1 MVNGWLRAAG
11 RGLPNLPGGW
21 MVATSGVFMSARS
34 AVAAAAVLWASLGFT
49 PGVAEPI
56 VLAGATGGVCAAQL
70 EKCTARCRGS
80 GVCTE
85 RCVANDRA
93 CRAGGKPV
101 YR

>member
-1 MVNGWLRAAG
+1 
-11 RGLPNLPGGW
+11 
-21 MVATSGVFMSARS
+21 MSACS
-34 AVAAAAVLWASLGFT
+34 AIAAAAVLWVGFGFA
-49 PGVAEPI
+49 PAVAAPI
-56 VLAGATGGVCAAQL
+56 VLAGVTGGVCAAQL

>member
-1 MVNGWLRAAG
+1 MSIQRAVPF
-11 RGLPNLPGGW
+11 L
-21 MVATSGVFMSARS
+21 V
-34 AVAAAAVLWASLGFT
+34 AAVLATAPVPLPQAGG
-49 PGVAEPI
+49 PPI

-70 EKCTARCRGS
+70 EKCTARCLGS

-85 RCVANDRA
+85 RCDAHDRA

>member
-1 MVNGWLRAAG
+1 MLTAG
-11 RGLPNLPGGW
+11 
-21 MVATSGVFMSARS
+21 AFMSTHFVRGFLGTAVLCAAAFS
-34 AVAAAAVLWASLGFT
+34 ASVAA
-49 PGVAEPI
+49 ERPI
-56 VLAGATGGVCAAQL
+56 VLAGATGGVCAAQF

-85 RCVANDRA
+85 RCQANDRA

>member
-1 MVNGWLRAAG
+1 
-11 RGLPNLPGGW
+11 
-21 MVATSGVFMSARS
+21 MSARS
-34 AVAAAAVLWASLGFT
+34 AVAAAALWVSLGFM
-49 PGVAEPI
+49 PAVAEPI

>member
-1 MVNGWLRAAG
+1 MTIPCAIRVL
-11 RGLPNLPGGW
+11 
-21 MVATSGVFMSARS
+21 
-34 AVAAAAVLWASLGFT
+34 VAAVISIAALSPSGAG
-49 PGVAEPI
+49 ERPI

-85 RCVANDRA
+85 RCNANDRA

>member
-1 MVNGWLRAAG
+1 MTIRRNVITFKPEVSMRA
-11 RGLPNLPGGW
+11 RL
-21 MVATSGVFMSARS
+21 
-34 AVAAAAVLWASLGFT
+34 AVWFIAAAVLCTGCGSA
-49 PGVAEPI
+49 PVAAEPI
-56 VLAGATGGVCAAQL
+56 VLAGATGGVCAAQF

-101 YR
+101 YH

>member
-1 MVNGWLRAAG
+1 
-11 RGLPNLPGGW
+11 
-21 MVATSGVFMSARS
+21 MSIHG
-34 AVAAAAVLWASLGFT
+34 AVRVLVAAVLAAAPLSLAQAGQ
-49 PGVAEPI
+49 PLI
-56 VLAGATGGVCAAQL
+56 VLAGATGGVCAAQF

-85 RCVANDRA
+85 RCTANDRA

>member
-1 MVNGWLRAAG
+1 MTTHFAA
-11 RGLPNLPGGW
+11 W
-21 MVATSGVFMSARS
+21 
-34 AVAAAAVLWASLGFT
+34 VAATTAVLFT
-49 PGVAEPI
+49 AAISVSIAGDRPV

-80 GVCTE
+80 GVCTQH
-85 RCVANDRA
+85 CAANDRA

>member
-1 MVNGWLRAAG
+1 
-11 RGLPNLPGGW
+11 
-21 MVATSGVFMSARS
+21 MSARS
-34 AVAAAAVLWASLGFT
+34 AVVAAAVLWVGFDFV
-49 PGVAEPI
+49 PAAAEPI
-56 VLAGATGGVCAAQL
+56 VLAGVTGGVCAAQL

>member
-1 MVNGWLRAAG
+1 MVDACESDANAG
-11 RGLPNLPGGW
+11 ALMTTHPAIRIL
-21 MVATSGVFMSARS
+21 
-34 AVAAAAVLWASLGFT
+34 AAALLCTAAISVTGAG
-49 PGVAEPI
+49 ERPI

-80 GVCTE
+80 GVCTD

>member
-1 MVNGWLRAAG
+1 MVDAYDVG
-11 RGLPNLPGGW
+11 
-21 MVATSGVFMSARS
+21 
-34 AVAAAAVLWASLGFT
+34 AVMITHPAIRILAAAVLWTAASSVTGAGE
-49 PGVAEPI
+49 PPI
-56 VLAGATGGVCAAQL
+56 VLAGATGGVCAAQF

-101 YR
+101 YH

>member
-1 MVNGWLRAAG
+1 MVEAPAG
-11 RGLPNLPGGW
+11 G
-21 MVATSGVFMSARS
+21 FMAIHL
-34 AVAAAAVLWASLGFT
+34 AVRVLAAAVLCAGGYSVSGA
-49 PGVAEPI
+49 GERPI
-56 VLAGATGGVCAAQL
+56 VLAGVTGGVCAAQFD
-70 EKCTARCRGS
+70 KCTARCRGS